1 MNNVL
6 NQNTG
11 SNVGKY
17 QNINVEEVL
26 DVKGD
31 DHVDKNEVRRLR
43 LTTVDMWCLGITI
56 VIGGQYF
63 GWNESLQ
70 AGFGS
75 TLIATFLMA
84 TAYICLVFCI
94 SELSSALPFAG
105 DGYFQ
110 LIYYSSDLAYAFIYL
125 LDTMFLM

>member
-1 MNNVL
+1 MITKSQQNN
-6 NQNTG
+6 
-11 SNVGKY
+11 SNIQCQAISVDD
-17 QNINVEEVL
+17 IL
-26 DVKGD
+26 DVKGED
-31 DHVDKNEVRRLR
+31 YCDKVEVRRLG

-56 VIGGQYF
+56 VIGGEYF

-94 SELSSALPFAG
+94 AELSSALPFAG
-105 DGYFQ
+105 ELFFKC
-110 LIYYSSDLAYAFIYL
+110 L
-125 LDTMFLM
+125 

>member
-1 MNNVL
+1 MITKSQ
-6 NQNTG
+6 QNK
-11 SNVGKY
+11 SNIQCQAISVDD
-17 QNINVEEVL
+17 IL
-26 DVKGD
+26 DVKGED
-31 DHVDKNEVRRLR
+31 YCDKVEVRRLG

-94 SELSSALPFAG
+94 AELSSALPFAG

-110 LIYYSSDLAYAFIYL
+110 LSYYSSELNYAFNYL
-125 LDTMFLM
+125 IDTMFPM